1 MMHFPTTALLACCA
15 MAGLTATVRLQAPA
29 PPASAPADAT
39 LAHHDEARSAAAAG
53 DVERVL
59 EQLRRALADDAA
71 ERRTYARARLEV
83 WALQWCEEQVQRHLA
98 AREFEPA
105 GELLVRVREA
115 LRSEFAQQRLERLER
130 RLDEA
135 AEREL
140 RDGDD
145 PEHDRLLRRLDAYAG
160 LLDRADADL
169 QRARTN
175 SRRTVE
181 SARRAEAAL
190 RRYEAVERDVSR
202 RLAGRDPAD
211 AGTAQLVAVQM
222 RAGDGAVRAM
232 LQLAEARTTQG
243 DFRNALQ
250 WVDRVQQRDA
260 SHREAEELRRTIQ
273 IASAAAAAWLGPLG
287 APGGLQ

>member
-1 MMHFPTTALLACCA
+1 MLPFPTTAFLACCA
-15 MAGLTATVRLQAPA
+15 MAGLTATVRPQAPA
-29 PPASAPADAT
+29 PLASAPADPA
-39 LAHHDEARSAAAAG
+39 LAHHDDARSAAAAG
-53 DVERVL
+53 DVDRVL
-59 EQLRRALADDAA
+59 EHVRLALVVDSA
-71 ERRTYARARLEV
+71 ERPTYAWARLEV
-83 WALQWCEEQVQRHLA
+83 WALQWCEEQVLRHLT
-98 AREFEPA
+98 AREFERA
-105 GELLVRVREA
+105 GELLVRAREA
-115 LRSEFAQQRLERLER
+115 LRSEFAQARLERLDR

-135 AEREL
+135 AERDL
-140 RDGDD
+140 RNSDD
-145 PEHDRLLRRLDAYAG
+145 PAHDRLLRRLDAYAG

-190 RRYEAVERDVSR
+190 RRYDAVERDVTR

-211 AGTAQLVAVQM
+211 AGTAPLVAVQL

-232 LQLAEARTTQG
+232 LQLAQARTMQG

-250 WVDRVQQRDA
+250 WVDRVQERDA

-273 IASAAAAAWLGPLG
+273 LASAAASAWLGALG
-287 APGGLQ
+287 APGALQ